1 MNHIREWLDLPVIEI
16 EQSQCLNYKSP
27 AIICDKCA
35 KACPTSALNITDNGV
50 ILKEKACI
58 DCTACVAVC
67 PTLSI
72 DYMPKQYSK
81 TINEITEYPNADITC
96 NQFDKYQRGI
106 KIPCY
111 RNIDEAMLIHY
122 LAVKQRQ
129 TDSDNSNDSI
139 DLQLYMGNCPKCKYK
154 DVFNVKDHILKL
166 KDWCLQTGITLN
178 IKEIIDPQH
187 YLCKQGDVVAGITRR
202 SLLRSFGLAKFREPE
217 QEKKIEAENLTYTQ
231 KNSYKRLLLNNSLDA
246 FKDKLDIG
254 YDKNQLLPINNF
266 AQVIKSE
273 ACRKCN
279 ICMRICPTG
288 ALEWVDGQDTAE
300 LLFYPRK
307 CIACGRC
314 EVCPESSIKMAP
326 ITSEIYNK
334 QDKLSLATIKIK
346 HCVDC
351 KDVFIAN
358 EEVSEQYCQ
367 LCKIKEEKKRAL
379 FDSL

>member
-1 MNHIREWLDLPVIEI
+1 MNQIREWLDLPVIEI

-27 AIICDKCA
+27 TIICEKCA
-35 KACPTSALNITDNGV
+35 IACPTTALSITNNGV
-50 ILKEKACI
+50 ALKDKACI
-58 DCTACVAVC
+58 DCTACVATC

-81 TINEITEYPNADITC
+81 TINEISEYSNADITC

-129 TDSDNSNDSI
+129 TDSNDANI
-139 DLQLYMGNCPKCKYK
+139 ELQLYMGNCPKCKYK
-154 DVFNVKDHILKL
+154 DVFSIKDHIQKL
-166 KDWCLQTGITLN
+166 KDWCSQTGINLN

-187 YLCKQGDVVAGITRR
+187 YLSKQGDVVVAGITRR
-202 SLLRSFGLAKFREPE
+202 SLLRSFGLARFKEPE
-217 QEKKIEAENLTYTQ
+217 QEKKIEADDLTYKQ
-231 KNSYKRLLLNNSLDA
+231 KNNYKRLLLNKSLDI
-246 FKDKLDIG
+246 FRDNLNIG
-254 YDKNQLLPINNF
+254 NQEQLLPINNF
-266 AQVIKSE
+266 AQVIKTE

-279 ICMRICPTG
+279 ICMRICPTD

-300 LLFYPRK
+300 LFFYPRK

-314 EVCPESSIKMAP
+314 EVCPESSIKIAP
-326 ITSEIYNK
+326 ITGEIYNN

-346 HCVDC
+346 HCIDC

-358 EEVSEQYCQ
+358 EEASEQYCQ